1 MNAENLE
8 PPHAGCDKETI
19 WLPTVVACNIRF
31 TQNVLNAMN
40 RFPDY
45 TRRHFIAT
53 SSLAVA
59 GAFSSNVVF
68 AKGKNV
74 KAKGGPVASFTPNKD
89 TLKIGLIGC
98 GGRGSG
104 AAANALN
111 ADENTMLVA
120 MADAFPD
127 QLNSSLEGISNQ
139 FGARV
144 KVDPE
149 HRFVGL
155 DAYKKLIDSD
165 VDVVLMA
172 SPPGFRP
179 MHLEYAVAK
188 NKHIFTEKPMA
199 VDGPGIRSVL
209 KTVAE
214 SKKNNKCLVAGFC
227 WRYHYPKRETF
238 KQLHDGAIGDIRTI
252 YTTYNTGR
260 VGKESAPWNRQNT
273 KSLMEW
279 MVRRWYFFTWLS
291 GDHIVE
297 QAVHSID
304 KMSWAMGDTDPI
316 SCIATGGRQVR
327 TEPEC
332 GNIYDHFAVVYDYPK
347 GVKGF
352 HFSRQQDRCDGTVQE
367 DIAGTK
373 GMCHMKGAQH
383 MIVGENK
390 WKYDGAQ
397 NDMYQTEHDEM
408 FAAIR
413 EGKVINNGDRMI
425 KSTTLAVMGRM
436 AAYTGKVINWEEAIN
451 SKESIVPADMTWDAK
466 VQVPEVAM
474 PGHTP
479 FV

>member
-1 MNAENLE
+1 
-8 PPHAGCDKETI
+8 
-19 WLPTVVACNIRF
+19 
-31 TQNVLNAMN
+31 MN

-45 TRRHFIAT
+45 SRRHFLAT
-53 SSLAVA
+53 SSLAMA
-59 GAFSSNVVF
+59 GVFSSNSIF
-68 AKGKNV
+68 AKNV
-74 KAKGGPVASFTPNKD
+74 KAKGGPVDSFTRNSD
-89 TLKIGLIGC
+89 TLKVGLIGC

-111 ADENTMLVA
+111 ADSNVVLVA
-120 MADAFPD
+120 MADAFQD
-127 QLNSSLEGISNQ
+127 QLDSSLDHLKTE

-144 KVDPE
+144 QVDPE
-149 HRFVGL
+149 RRFVGF

-165 VDVVLMA
+165 VDVVLLA
-172 SPPGFRP
+172 TPPGFRP

-188 NKHIFTEKPMA
+188 KKHIFTEKPMA

-209 KTVAE
+209 KTVEE

-252 YTTYNTGR
+252 YTTYNTSR
-260 VGKESAPWNRQNT
+260 VGKEAQPYDRQNT
-273 KSLMEW
+273 PRVMEW
-279 MVRRWYFFTWLS
+279 MMRRWYFFTWLS

-304 KMSWAMGDTDPI
+304 KMSWAMGEADPV

-327 TEPEC
+327 TEPNN
-332 GNIYDHFAVVYDYPK
+332 GNIYDHFAVVYDYPN

-352 HFSRQQDRCDGTVQE
+352 HFCRQQDRCDGTVQE

-373 GMCHMKGAQH
+373 GIAHLKGEQH
-383 MIVGENK
+383 LILGEKK
-390 WKYDGAQ
+390 WKYEGPK

-413 EGKVINNGDRMI
+413 SGNVINNGDRMI
-425 KSTTLAVMGRM
+425 KSTALAVMGRM
-436 AAYTGKVINWEEAIN
+436 AAYTGKVITWEDCIA
-451 SKESIVPADMTWDAK
+451 SKESIVPADMSWDAK
-466 VQVPEVAM
+466 VEVPQVAM
-474 PGHTP
+474 PGHTQ
-479 FV
+479 FI